1 MHPCSGNPV
10 ARRWALLLSRVDA
23 ELDGSN
29 AIFAGMH
36 EPPPGRPSSLPAVP
50 KRHWQEFCSNRW
62 MIKVPPTAATAL
74 VAQPLTSQAF
84 APYGTVIAMPA
95 GKGRPINDGNATRFD
110 LLDDLRLDAEG
121 GRPML
126 ALFRAQARRFPHEV
140 AEMERHTL
148 GSQTFVPLGDRRF
161 AIVVARAGEAP
172 ASADQL
178 AAFVT
183 DGRQGVVLAPGTW
196 HHALMAVDAGD
207 FVVIERAGSA
217 VDCEVCR
224 LRQPGSVRL

>member
-1 MHPCSGNPV
+1 MLPARLLMHPCSGNPV

-29 AIFAGMH
+29 AISRECMNTSWSSQFFARG
-36 EPPPGRPSSLPAVP
+36 PQAALAGVLLQSLDDQGTPDR
-50 KRHWQEFCSNRW
+50 RHSTRS
-62 MIKVPPTAATAL
+62 TAADLPGLRAL
-74 VAQPLTSQAF
+74 RHRDRNA
-84 APYGTVIAMPA
+84 A

-207 FVVIERAGSA
+207 SW
-217 VDCEVCR
+217 
-224 LRQPGSVRL
+224 